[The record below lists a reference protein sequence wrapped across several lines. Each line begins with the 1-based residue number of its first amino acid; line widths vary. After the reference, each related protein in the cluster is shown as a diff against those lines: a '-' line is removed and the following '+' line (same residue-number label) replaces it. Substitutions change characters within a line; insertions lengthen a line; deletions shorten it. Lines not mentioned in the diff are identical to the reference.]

1 MPKIGFNEVEVRTFE
16 PIPRGRYLAKLSAAE
31 FVPESK
37 RSGEPGIA
45 WEFTVNGGEYNN
57 RKGFINSSLQAQSLW
72 SAQRNLIALGMSK
85 EEVDALEWDTDEP
98 ETIQSTLNDLI
109 GNDCVIMIRHEKYEG
124 EVTQRIARVMAADQL
139 AGVANA
145 EGGSTEKKF

>member
-98 ETIQSTLNDLI
+98 ETVQSTLNDLI

>member
-98 ETIQSTLNDLI
+98 ETVQSTLNDLI

-124 EVTQRIARVMAADQL
+124 EVTQRIARVMSADQL

>member
-57 RKGFINSSLQAQSLW
+57 RKGFINSSLQTQSLW

-85 EEVDALEWDTDEP
+85 EEVDALKWDTGEP
-98 ETIQSTLNDLI
+98 ETVQSTLNDLI

>member
-85 EEVDALEWDTDEP
+85 EEVDALKWDTDEP
-98 ETIQSTLNDLI
+98 ETVQSTLNDLI